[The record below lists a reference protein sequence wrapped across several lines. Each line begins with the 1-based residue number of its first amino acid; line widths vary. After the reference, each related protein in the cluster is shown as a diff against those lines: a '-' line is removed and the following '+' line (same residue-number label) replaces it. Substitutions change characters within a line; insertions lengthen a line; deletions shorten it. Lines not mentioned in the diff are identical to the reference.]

1 MLDRIPGTLGEEA
14 RLAVSDSLWAAST
27 IAADLPAGLIEDA
40 QNAFISGFRG
50 AAIFSAV
57 SVTVLV
63 VLSAVALRHVG
74 TIGPS
79 DEPS

>member
-1 MLDRIPGTLGEEA
+1 MLDRLPDNLPTAA
-14 RLAVSDSLWAAST
+14 RDTVSDSLWAAT
-27 IAADLPAGLIEDA
+27 AIAPDLPAGLIEEA
-40 QNAFISGFRG
+40 QIAFVAGFHG
-50 AAIFSAV
+50 AAVFSAV

-63 VLSAVALRHVG
+63 ILAAVALRHVG